1 MHSTQPIHCRKE
13 HSMYPHNT
21 RTQIVAWLAAIAVV
35 ASASGCTQQKA
46 LTTPTSTVPAPTL
59 VAFTAT
65 PLPTVAEPTSTPTAL
80 PTVTPTPTP
89 DLAATATACKPAAQ
103 VIDVTV
109 PDGSR
114 FKPGE
119 TFVKTWR
126 FASSGNCAWE
136 KGSTLAFQNGEK
148 FGAPDAAPLDAVDVG
163 KSAEI
168 SLTLKA
174 PQKAGAYQ
182 GQWALQRP
190 SGQVVVTTT
199 VRINVFAPTPKPI
212 VAVAPTSKPAASTVG
227 GSIPPVGSGPFEA
240 DANASGPW
248 NCVGFKNDQD
258 WFATWAGDFYIGVR
272 GGPGNYTIN
281 DSNCRWDYNEKKF
294 VCHYSTAMGAYI
306 ERALLVSC
314 PGCTPQQVA
323 LHGRGITD
331 KNTKAGECQVQNI
344 VAVAPT
350 TAPTANIT
358 STVSL
363 VGGPLVVDSSATG
376 PYNCA
381 LVGENDWQGDFF
393 IGVRGGPGT
402 YTIDDT
408 EHCQWNAER
417 HGFVCRYIWRLGAYI
432 TRRLT
437 VTCPGCT
444 RPGWTALAGKGVKSE
459 PPGWV
464 SAPGTCVAK

>member
-1 MHSTQPIHCRKE
+1 
-13 HSMYPHNT
+13 MYPHNT

-136 KGSTLAFQNGEK
+136 KGSTLVFQSGEK
-148 FGAPDAAPLDAVDVG
+148 FGAPDTAFLDAVDVG

-174 PQKAGAYQ
+174 PQRAGTYL
-182 GQWALQRP
+182 GQWALQQP
-190 SGQVVVTTT
+190 SGQVIITAS
-199 VRINVFAPTPKPI
+199 VRVSVIVPTPKPS
-212 VAVAPTSKPAASTVG
+212 VAPADTVKPAVSAAG
-227 GSIPPVGSGPFEA
+227 GNISPIGSGPFEA
-240 DANASGPW
+240 DASASGPW
-248 NCVGFKNDQD
+248 NCVGIKDD
-258 WFATWAGDFYIGVR
+258 RGHVLTWAGDFYIGAR
-272 GGPGNYTIN
+272 GGPGNYTIS
-281 DSNCRWDYNEKKF
+281 DSANCHWDYNEQKF
-294 VCHYSTAMGAYI
+294 VCRYSTGISTFVAQT
-306 ERALLVSC
+306 LLISC
-314 PGCTPQQVA
+314 PGCTPQKVSVY
-323 LHGRGITD
+323 GRGILD
-331 KNTKAGECQVQNI
+331 RNTNAGECRVQNF
-344 VAVAPT
+344 VEAT
-350 TAPTANIT
+350 PTAAVPRATVT

-363 VGGPLVVDSSATG
+363 VGGPFVADDFATG
-376 PYNCA
+376 PYNCVR
-381 LVGENDWQGDFF
+381 VGENDWQGEFF
-393 IGVRGGPGT
+393 IGARGGPGT

-408 EHCQWNAER
+408 EHCQWNADR
-417 HGFVCRYIWRLGAYI
+417 HGFVCHYIGRLGVYVM
-432 TRRLT
+432 RLLT

-444 RPGWTALAGKGVKSE
+444 PHERIKLSGRGVEGQGLWPDS
-459 PPGWV
+459 
-464 SAPGTCVAK
+464 GTCVVK